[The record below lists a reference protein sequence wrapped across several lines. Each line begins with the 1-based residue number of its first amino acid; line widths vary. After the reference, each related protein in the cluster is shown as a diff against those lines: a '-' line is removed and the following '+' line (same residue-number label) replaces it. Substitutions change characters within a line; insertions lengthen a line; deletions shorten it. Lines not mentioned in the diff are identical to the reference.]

1 MNVLKRLF
9 LFFIIN
15 IIIITTISFIIS
27 IFNLQPYISSFGLQY
42 SSLLIFCLLWGM
54 GGAFISLLLSK
65 KIAKWMMR
73 IKIISSFSDNP
84 EEKELFDLLKKLSE
98 KANLKKM
105 PELGIYDSNEVN
117 AFATGYS
124 QKNSL
129 IAVSKG
135 LLSRLNTNEIEAVLA
150 HEISHITNG
159 DMVTMTL
166 LQGIVNAF
174 VMFLARVLAYL
185 LASRNRGSRNNFSYF
200 SYMAFVFLFQFV
212 FMIFGSMGI
221 ALFSR
226 RREYR
231 ADKGGA
237 ELSSKDKM
245 IDALNALRVL
255 KEVKDPH
262 QEQKAAA
269 IQSLKISNR
278 KTKKGFL
285 RFFATH
291 PPLED
296 RIERLKNS

>member
-1 MNVLKRLF
+1 MGILKRLF
-9 LFFIIN
+9 IFFIIN
-15 IIIITTISFIIS
+15 IIIIATISIIIS
-27 IFNLQPYISSFGLQY
+27 LFNLQPYLSSFGLNY
-42 SSLLIFCLLWGM
+42 SALLIFCFLWGM
-54 GGAFISLLLSK
+54 GGALISLLLSK
-65 KIAKWMMR
+65 KIAKWMMK
-73 IKIISSFSDNP
+73 IKIISSFSQDP
-84 EEKELFDLLKKLSE
+84 EEQELFNLLKNLSE

-105 PELGIYDSNEVN
+105 PELGIYNSNEVN

-135 LLSRLNTNEIEAVLA
+135 LLKRMNAKEIEGVLA

-174 VMFLARVLAYL
+174 VMFLARVLAYI

-231 ADKGGA
+231 ADRGGA
-237 ELSSKDKM
+237 ILAGKDKM
-245 IDALNALRVL
+245 IEALNSLRVL
-255 KEVKDPH
+255 QEIKDPM
-262 QEQKAAA
+262 QQKAAA
-269 IQSLKISNR
+269 IQSLKISNK
-278 KTKKGFL
+278 KTKNGFFRL
-285 RFFATH
+285 FATH
-291 PPLED
+291 PPLEN
-296 RIERLKNS
+296 RIERLKNI